1 MFGRRRSEADLIA
14 EGPRVAG
21 WERRVE
27 WPLTALALLFL
38 AGYAVEILKRPLP
51 AAWHRD
57 IEIATWV
64 IWAAFAIDFVV
75 RVVLARRHVRYAWRH
90 VTDVLIIA
98 LPILRPLRLLR
109 VVLLVRTLNRKMA
122 ESFGGSVIVY
132 GGVVAGLICFCSSLA
147 ILSAERGHG
156 GNIQTFGDALWW
168 SVVTISTVGYGDRY
182 PATTEGRFIGAAL
195 MITGV
200 ALFGAVTASFASWLV
215 DQARSDEAAD
225 QQATRD
231 DLDALREQLHR
242 METQLAAI
250 SAATGAAPVRRPERE
265 AAPDGRP

>member
-27 WPLTALALLFL
+27 WPLTTLALLFL

-168 SVVTISTVGYGDRY
+168 AAETVTTVGYGDRY
-182 PATTEGRFIGAAL
+182 PVTPVGRLVAVGLMVVGVSLIGVLTAGIAAWFL
-195 MITGV
+195 GQRGPGGG
-200 ALFGAVTASFASWLV
+200 LHERRGSHE
-215 DQARSDEAAD
+215 RDE
-225 QQATRD
+225 
-231 DLDALREQLHR
+231 
-242 METQLAAI
+242 
-250 SAATGAAPVRRPERE
+250 V
-265 AAPDGRP
+265 